1 MFFSW
6 WISYHFS
13 MFRPQKC
20 CTEFLATQKHAGC
33 PLGVR
38 DDIFSGLK
46 LENHGNS
53 WQNHGYH
60 GFQWFQL
67 SVSFPDI
74 SWQSLTLELQEMQI
88 MGRVNQFEPKI
99 ENLVGVVC
107 ESSGI
112 PQVAIVIKTHDIF
125 GSSQMFR
132 HTHTCLYKIRPYESS
147 TFEVMQ
153 MEKNMVAQV
162 NMRDTRPATRIP
174 NGLRTSRCWSNWA
187 TRFSVLDKNISYI
200 QYIFNLI
207 QFAWW
212 DSPNGHWRVW
222 MECFLY
228 IFLGFNETSFNSRSQ
243 TKSNSILLYIVYHLD
258 I

>member
-1 MFFSW
+1 MMVKYGESSPSDRISGWWSLIIFAEGDVFLW

-20 CTEFLATQKHAGC
+20 CTEFLATQKQAGC

-46 LENHGNS
+46 LENLGNS

-112 PQVAIVIKTHDIF
+112 PQVAIVIKTHEIF

-162 NMRDTRPATRIP
+162 NIRDTRPATRIP

-187 TRFSVLDKNISYI
+187 TCFSVLDKNI
-200 QYIFNLI
+200 
-207 QFAWW
+207 
-212 DSPNGHWRVW
+212 
-222 MECFLY
+222 
-228 IFLGFNETSFNSRSQ
+228 
-243 TKSNSILLYIVYHLD
+243 
-258 I
+258 

>member
-1 MFFSW
+1 MQKEMFFSW

-132 HTHTCLYKIRPYESS
+132 HTHML
-147 TFEVMQ
+147 VQ
-153 MEKNMVAQV
+153 
-162 NMRDTRPATRIP
+162 
-174 NGLRTSRCWSNWA
+174 
-187 TRFSVLDKNISYI
+187 
-200 QYIFNLI
+200 
-207 QFAWW
+207 
-212 DSPNGHWRVW
+212 DSPVW
-222 MECFLY
+222 
-228 IFLGFNETSFNSRSQ
+228 
-243 TKSNSILLYIVYHLD
+243 K
-258 I
+258 